1 MIYSIKGKPDNVK
14 EAESVISEFIANQP
28 DLKNIQLLVPKVQK
42 INSKKSTASNKNM
55 YFLDGPKQTLWK
67 RQNQSS

>member
-28 DLKNIQLLVPKVQK
+28 DLKNIQLLVPKV
-42 INSKKSTASNKNM
+42 KKLTQNNQRASNKCVC
-55 YFLDGPKQTLWK
+55 LDGPKQTLWK

>member
-28 DLKNIQLLVPKVQK
+28 DLKNIQLHVPKVQK
-42 INSKKSTASNKNM
+42 INSK
-55 YFLDGPKQTLWK
+55 
-67 RQNQSS
+67 